1 MCIALKEWENEARA
15 EGEAKGKAKDRKH
28 IILSMFGKGVSAT
41 DIAYLCD
48 IPYEEVEAV
57 ISTMHA

>member
-1 MCIALKEWENEARA
+1 MCLALDEWENEVKA
-15 EGEAKGKAKDRKH
+15 EGKEERDKH
-28 IILSMFGKGVSAT
+28 IILSMLGKGVSGT

-57 ISTMHA
+57 ISGERS